1 MNLQRYSA
9 DAGHIME
16 GKTELNL
23 TDAKFEAEGGIEMDG
38 MAWSEFFSSVYV
50 FFDSVSSLL
59 TSSQSEKIS
68 SPMKSSSMVCTG

>member
-23 TDAKFEAEGGIEMDG
+23 TDAEFEAQGGIEMDG
-38 MAWSEFFSSVYV
+38 MAWSEFFFLSMSFLIVYPL
-50 FFDSVSSLL
+50 FLRLHRARRFHH
-59 TSSQSEKIS
+59 Q
-68 SPMKSSSMVCTG
+68 